1 MTVKPKLQALSHA
14 DLGGILALNATTGW
28 TMNRD
33 DWLTILTA
41 ARMIGHKTADGQVV
55 SCSAMAPYGGDK
67 GAIGG
72 VIVHP
77 DFHRQGLAREMIE
90 HVVGLLPEEDVSFAL
105 ISTPHGVDLY
115 ESVGFKI
122 VDEIWRGFAPTFD
135 VQNAEQLLPE
145 GWRIASSLPVKD
157 LGNIIRL
164 DAELYGAPRIKMI
177 KRRLGQSKTRA
188 FLYDG
193 EDVLQGYA
201 LGSEQESITVI
212 GAVAAPNDD
221 MAIALI
227 NSLTERA
234 EPRFQVDIP
243 CRHSELIKR
252 LEASGFEWESNSP
265 IMVKGN
271 WKISDHWDRYF
282 ALSTQSFL

>member
-1 MTVKPKLQALSHA
+1 MTVKPKLQALTHA

-41 ARMIGHKTADGQVV
+41 ARMIGHKTPDGEVV

-77 DFHRQGLAREMIE
+77 DYHRQGLAREMIT
-90 HVVGLLPEEDVSFAL
+90 HVVGLLPEDDVSFTL
-105 ISTPHGVDLY
+105 ISTPHGIELY
-115 ESVGFKI
+115 EAVGFKV
-122 VDEIWRGFAPTFD
+122 VDEIWRGFASSFKLD
-135 VQNAEQLLPE
+135 NAKKLLPE
-145 GWRIASSLPVKD
+145 GWRIATSLPVKD

-164 DAELYGAPRIKMI
+164 DADLYGAPRIKMV

-188 FLYDG
+188 FLYDS
-193 EDVLQGYA
+193 ENILQGYA
-201 LGSEQESITVI
+201 LGSEQENITVI
-212 GAVAAPNDD
+212 GGVGAPNDD
-221 MAIALI
+221 MALALI
-227 NSLTERA
+227 NSVAERA
-234 EPRFQVDIP
+234 DARFQVDIP
-243 CRHSELIKR
+243 CRHKDLIQR
-252 LEASGFEWESNSP
+252 LEAGGFEWESNSP
-265 IMVKGN
+265 IMVKGS
-271 WKISDHWDRYF
+271 WDISGHWDRYY